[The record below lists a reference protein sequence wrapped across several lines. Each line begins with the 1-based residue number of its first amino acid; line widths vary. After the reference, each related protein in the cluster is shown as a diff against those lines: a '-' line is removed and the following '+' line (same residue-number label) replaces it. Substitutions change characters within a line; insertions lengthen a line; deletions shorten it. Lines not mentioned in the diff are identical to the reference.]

1 MDPML
6 LILLDSSRPAQLL
19 CRDDPGERRMPPS
32 SLAGQ
37 TMRRYVL
44 LAWLPLSLALAP
56 AAWAGPEDEICA
68 VFERFVAA
76 QNASARLA
84 SYEFVEVAAIAPRG

>member
-1 MDPML
+1 
-6 LILLDSSRPAQLL
+6 
-19 CRDDPGERRMPPS
+19 MPPS